1 MADTSTVVPP
11 AELDRTPTVGQA
23 YLALVRSRVT
33 AQAAYRTS
41 FAVELGSQILLV
53 LVEFVEVYVVFH
65 QVDALGGFDFAEVSL
80 MYGLAACAFGL
91 ADMAVG
97 HVDRLPAYVRTG
109 TFDAFL
115 LRPLS
120 ALGQLVTS
128 DFSLRRLG
136 RVLTGLVVLV
146 IALVAADIDW
156 TLGRAVLVVLT
167 PPAGA
172 LIFCSVFV
180 ATATIGFWVVEGMEF
195 ANAFTYGGSYLS
207 SFPFTVFG
215 RVIRRFFTFVVPA
228 AFVAYL
234 PALALLGREDPV
246 GLPVWLS
253 WSALPVSLLAAVAAL
268 ALWRVGLRRY
278 VGAGS

>member
-1 MADTSTVVPP
+1 MAEATVGT
-11 AELDRTPTVGQA
+11 ARTVGTGGTVGQA
-23 YLALVRSRVT
+23 YVALVRSRVA
-33 AQAAYRTS
+33 AQATYRAS
-41 FAVELGSQILLV
+41 FAIELASQVLLV

-80 MYGLAACAFGL
+80 MYGLSACAFGL

-97 HVDRLPAYVRTG
+97 HVDRLSAYVRTG

-136 RVLTGLVVLV
+136 RVATGAVVLV
-146 IALVAADIDW
+146 VALVVAHIAWTPARAA
-156 TLGRAVLVVLT
+156 LLVVT
-167 PPAGA
+167 PLAGA
-172 LIFCSVFV
+172 VIFGAVFV
-180 ATATIGFWVVEGMEF
+180 ATCTIGFWVVEGMEF

-215 RVIRRFFTFVVPA
+215 PVIRRFFTFVVPA
-228 AFVAYL
+228 GFVAYL
-234 PALALLGREDPV
+234 PALALLGREDPL
-246 GLPVWLS
+246 GLPGWLS

-268 ALWRVGLRRY
+268 AIWRSGLRRY